1 MNPVGVVVILKLP
14 QLLFQI
20 ALVPEKSVVQ
30 EFPPD
35 GADKPLS
42 EGMGNRHMGN
52 GFNFLDFSNTQ
63 IGSPPI
69 IAEQGIVIRTEIVGP
84 AFAERGLIEHPA

>member
-1 MNPVGVVVILKLP
+1 MNPVGIVVILKLP

-20 ALVPEKSVVQ
+20 ALVPEKSLVQ

-42 EGMGNRHMGN
+42 EGKSAHG
-52 GFNFLDFSNTQ
+52 
-63 IGSPPI
+63 
-69 IAEQGIVIRTEIVGP
+69 
-84 AFAERGLIEHPA
+84 ERF